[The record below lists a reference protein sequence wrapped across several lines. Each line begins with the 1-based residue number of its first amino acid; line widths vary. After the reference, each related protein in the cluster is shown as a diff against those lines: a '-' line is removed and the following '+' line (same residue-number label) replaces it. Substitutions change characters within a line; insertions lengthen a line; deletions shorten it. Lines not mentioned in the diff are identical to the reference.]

1 MMRTKESIHVLN
13 TPPANEGLALKS
25 NAVELPPNPSH
36 HPTAIARTHKP
47 KQVIPNRCPEVRM
60 ATRRPPEDHSG
71 LLAPPLPATAPGP
84 SPPLPSWRRW
94 LHRVLL
100 LLDRRAARGPAAP
113 PGGSGVQVQ
122 TPAGRAREEHGGLR
136 PLLGAASPG
145 PRRARVLGAAAPVPA
160 PDPAGSGL
168 LGRGSRRGE
177 RGRGSLAPRRQSPD
191 SPRESRSLS
200 DVAQRPPDGARK
212 HRPRSWRPREAWG
225 EPRAQPPARGSQHS
239 PAWPLQFQ
247 LSPQQPLRCHHY
259 PPAQGDSPPPYPEGA
274 YTPLSGMFGAE
285 EGQSGDPWAVPVCG
299 GLDRWSLSSLPSE
312 KSSAPS
318 QEFRTLSA
326 CACAPKRDGGD
337 RLASFASQCLQPA
350 LLSGKETKSQH
361 TQILKNKLDEAVVS
375 SRDQKIVAL
384 VLTRLKKAQRMRE
397 LQQQAAA
404 AWEELKRSD
413 HKVQVTLERE
423 RKLLLQQNRAQWQRE
438 KEQRKTRLGREP
450 RAPRGRDSQAKHA
463 ASRTTYQ
470 DAQRQDRPE
479 RARPEAAKP
488 RRPGPAP
495 RLQELELEQELEK
508 TLSEPLKQTSL
519 EQPVGRP
526 EPPTT
531 TCPQKQPPPAEG
543 RKKVRE
549 ANLSSLVNFQARKVL
564 MDCQVKAEELLRRL
578 SLEQSSQ
585 RAQELHK
592 GLAKE
597 RHRELRDRARREE
610 EQYQQ
615 VRLRAEELE
624 EQRRVRKRLLGRLAE
639 QKIQQ
644 ARSSAHRSLSD
655 RAQHVRELNLLREK
669 NHHILKLKAE
679 KEEKCHIEGIK
690 EAIRKKEQRMEQL
703 SQDKEAASE
712 GGTRKAPAR
721 GSSYH
726 RLDDHDG
733 EAQLRGGG
741 Y

>member
-1 MMRTKESIHVLN
+1 
-13 TPPANEGLALKS
+13 
-25 NAVELPPNPSH
+25 
-36 HPTAIARTHKP
+36 
-47 KQVIPNRCPEVRM
+47 
-60 ATRRPPEDHSG
+60 
-71 LLAPPLPATAPGP
+71 
-84 SPPLPSWRRW
+84 
-94 LHRVLL
+94 
-100 LLDRRAARGPAAP
+100 
-113 PGGSGVQVQ
+113 
-122 TPAGRAREEHGGLR
+122 
-136 PLLGAASPG
+136 
-145 PRRARVLGAAAPVPA
+145 
-160 PDPAGSGL
+160 
-168 LGRGSRRGE
+168 
-177 RGRGSLAPRRQSPD
+177 
-191 SPRESRSLS
+191 
-200 DVAQRPPDGARK
+200 
-212 HRPRSWRPREAWG
+212 
-225 EPRAQPPARGSQHS
+225 
-239 PAWPLQFQ
+239 
-247 LSPQQPLRCHHY
+247 
-259 PPAQGDSPPPYPEGA
+259 
-274 YTPLSGMFGAE
+274 MFGAE

-350 LLSGKETKSQH
+350 LSGKETKSQH

-463 ASRTTYQ
+463 AQPDNLWTAPPPPPEHQ

-508 TLSEPLKQTSL
+508 TLSEPRKQTSL

-712 GGTRKAPAR
+712 GPPKASGACRRDSEKAPAR

>member
-1 MMRTKESIHVLN
+1 MEDFG
-13 TPPANEGLALKS
+13 PFPARPHRDLGERAS
-25 NAVELPPNPSH
+25 S
-36 HPTAIARTHKP
+36 ARL
-47 KQVIPNRCPEVRM
+47 
-60 ATRRPPEDHSG
+60 RRSRPQAKARP
-71 LLAPPLPATAPGP
+71 
-84 SPPLPSWRRW
+84 
-94 LHRVLL
+94 
-100 LLDRRAARGPAAP
+100 ARGCWAGT
-113 PGGSGVQVQ
+113 PGEGSE
-122 TPAGRAREEHGGLR
+122 A
-136 PLLGAASPG
+136 
-145 PRRARVLGAAAPVPA
+145 PA
-160 PDPAGSGL
+160 PWP
-168 LGRGSRRGE
+168 
-177 RGRGSLAPRRQSPD
+177 PRHQSPD

-200 DVAQRPPDGARK
+200 DVAQRRPDGARK
-212 HRPRSWRPREAWG
+212 HRPRGWRPRDAWG
-225 EPRAQPPARGSQHS
+225 EPRIPPRPRGSQHS
-239 PAWPLQFQ
+239 PAWPLQLQ
-247 LSPQQPLRCHHY
+247 LSPQQPLRCQHC

-326 CACAPKRDGGD
+326 CACAPKRDSGD
-337 RLASFASQCLQPA
+337 RLASFASQAFLQPA
-350 LLSGKETKSQH
+350 LSGQETKSQH
-361 TQILKNKLDEAVVS
+361 TQLLKNKLEEAVVS

-404 AWEELKRSD
+404 AWEDLKRSD

-438 KEQRKTRLGREP
+438 KEQRKARPSREP
-450 RAPRGRDSQAKHA
+450 RVQRPRDHQARHA
-463 ASRTTYQ
+463 AQQ
-470 DAQRQDRPE
+470 DSLWPAPSEDQDIRRQDRPD
-479 RARPEAAKP
+479 RARLEAAKP
-488 RRPGPAP
+488 RRPGPVP
-495 RLQELELEQELEK
+495 RLREQEQELEQELEK
-508 TLSEPLKQTSL
+508 TLPEQRKPTSL
-519 EQPVGRP
+519 E
-526 EPPTT
+526 PTG
-531 TCPQKQPPPAEG
+531 PQKQPPATEDQ
-543 RKKVRE
+543 KKVRE

-592 GLAKE
+592 GLGKE
-597 RHRELRDRARREE
+597 RPRELRDRARREE

-639 QKIQQ
+639 QKVQQ
-644 ARSSAHRSLSD
+644 ARSSAQRSLSEK
-655 RAQHVRELNLLREK
+655 AQHVRELNLLREK

-703 SQDKEAASE
+703 SQEKEAASAAASASE
-712 GGTRKAPAR
+712 GFPKASRACRRDGGKAP
-721 GSSYH
+721 GSGCYD
-726 RLDDHDG
+726 RVDDG
-733 EAQLRGGG
+733 EAPLRGG